1 MDKVHAAADAGVT
14 NDRLSTTFE
23 VADFGP
29 LLEARVDLRPLT
41 VFVGPSN
48 TGKSWLATLV
58 YAWHRHFGPGTRPD
72 RTMPPPLRLEMPP
85 PGAGQ
90 DALVSLAEELAV
102 SEAAP
107 DVELPSSVVGAICLR
122 IEYQSQL
129 IVEEISRCLGVDSSR
144 HLVRANG
151 PSRGQVQL
159 SQAVEGVP
167 KPAVHEL
174 SLVEN
179 GDTLKSTIPKGLR
192 VRSNPELRYLATR
205 WLRQLRPQSVS
216 GLRLK
221 WLTGELID
229 ALAPAVLPER
239 RPAYYLPAGRTGL
252 MDAHSV
258 VVSTLIQSA
267 ARAGIRPRGPLPA
280 LSGVQADFLDQ
291 LLQMAD
297 GPGGH
302 RTAPSS
308 AECRKLADRLQKEIL
323 GGQIRIEKTSG
334 TSYPR
339 FSYLPRGWKSRLPLA
354 STSSM
359 VSELAPVVL
368 YLRRLDAGDLLVID
382 EPEAHLHP
390 RMQVEFANLL
400 ADVVLAGVRV
410 IMTTHSEWVLEALGN
425 IVSRAELAG
434 QTLGGGELDSRQVG
448 VWLFEPHDG
457 GSKVREVQLDSATG
471 LYSSGFDAVATALHN
486 TWAGLAGQAGDIE

>member
-1 MDKVHAAADAGVT
+1 MDKVDAADAGVT
-14 NDRLSTTFE
+14 SDRLSTFE

-58 YAWHRHFGPGTRPD
+58 YAWHRYFGPGARPG
-72 RTMPPPLRLEMPP
+72 RSLPPPLRLVEMPP
-85 PGAGQ
+85 PGAAQ

-107 DVELPSSVVGAICLR
+107 DIELPPSVVGAICLR
-122 IEYQSQL
+122 IEDQSQL
-129 IVEEISRCLGVDSSR
+129 IVEEISRCLGVDSSGR
-144 HLVRANG
+144 LVRADG
-151 PSRGQVQL
+151 PPRGQIRL
-159 SQAVEGVP
+159 SQAVEGVS

-179 GDTLKSTIPKGLR
+179 EETLKATIPSGLR
-192 VRSNPELRYLATR
+192 VRSNPELQYLATR
-205 WLRQLRPQSVS
+205 WLRKLRPDSVS
-216 GLRLK
+216 GLRPR

-229 ALAPAVLPER
+229 ALAAAVLPER

-267 ARAGIRPRGPLPA
+267 TRAGIRPRGPLPA

-291 LLQMAD
+291 LLEMAA

-302 RTAPSS
+302 RAAPSS
-308 AECRKLADRLQKEIL
+308 AGCHELANRLQKEIL
-323 GGQIRIEKTSG
+323 GGEIRIEKPSG

-339 FSYLPRGWKSRLPLA
+339 FSYLPRGWKSGLPLA

-368 YLRRLDAGDLLVID
+368 YLRYLDAGDLLVID

-390 RMQVEFANLL
+390 RMQVEFVHLL

-410 IMTTHSEWVLEALGN
+410 IVTTHSEWVLEALGN
-425 IVSRAELAG
+425 IVSHAERPG
-434 QTLGGGELDSRQVG
+434 HKLGGGELDARQVG
-448 VWLFEPHDG
+448 VWLFEPDDG

-471 LYSSGFDAVATALHN
+471 LYPSGFDAVAATLHN
-486 TWAGLAGQAGDIE
+486 TWAEIAGRPEDIE